1 MMFKVSR
8 AAGQTHGVVNAAV
21 IQQRHDDWLTLEIGV
36 IGVGGRFADV
46 ANSGSVCRAVTSAQ
60 RVLSSK
66 KNILRCC
73 FGDANVGGSRGHYY
87 CEWRNCKFFANRTTK
102 PTILSG

>member
-36 IGVGGRFADV
+36 IGVGGRFVDV

-66 KNILRCC
+66 KKNILRCC
-73 FGDANVGGSRGHYY
+73 FGDANVGGSR
-87 CEWRNCKFFANRTTK
+87 
-102 PTILSG
+102 